1 MDVLHLPLDML
12 AELSMH
18 NLFHYKTLERA
29 NTSSIYSAKWAAAG
43 IDVKKITNYEDFAKL
58 PYTTTKEVR
67 KAIYENPLDKVLCSK
82 PVHWFS
88 TTGTTGLSKWIPYGS
103 RDIEL
108 FMQIRDRLYNMLPSV
123 GNLRLV
129 TITAPPPYI
138 EDGLAILNAIRG
150 IENNNSLQGITIA
163 LTQTGDDEIFNFTFD
178 TKPNGMLGFPSLVVR
193 LAEIIEETAPKAV
206 KQQFSEHKTPKNLLL
221 YLITRV
227 KKIQPKDLTTFKW
240 GLFGGEPLDPY
251 REVLTRVYGI
261 EPYEIYTFTEF
272 MPPSIECHM
281 HNGMHLW
288 LDICLP
294 EIILETELEKESKDS
309 TYVPKAIPLWKA
321 KQGQRGEYVLTTFGE
336 ALPLIR
342 YRLGD
347 LIQVVGTEPCGCGY
361 THPRI
366 KVPRRADI
374 SVISLGAIRFPFMQL
389 EEKALSKTRHG
400 QAKRWQLQISR
411 EGYRPQF
418 IVRLEPNMEISSH
431 KGFVEEIS
439 RKVREIDVINTGLE
453 NKILA
458 EPKVVVEALLCRGK
472 QATIA
477 GSVIYEGE

>member
-1 MDVLHLPLDML
+1 MDVLRLPLDKL
-12 AELSMH
+12 AELSMQ
-18 NLFHYKTLERA
+18 NLLHHKTLERA
-29 NTSSIYSAKWAAAG
+29 STSSIYNAKWTAAG
-43 IDVKKITNYEDFAKL
+43 INAKEITNYEDFAKL
-58 PYTTTKEVR
+58 PYTTSKEVR
-67 KAIYENPLDKVLCSK
+67 RAIYEHPIDKILCSK

-88 TTGTTGLSKWIPYGS
+88 TTGTTGLSKWLPYGY

-108 FMQIRDRLYNMLPSV
+108 FMQIRDRLYNMLPTV
-123 GNLRLV
+123 DNLRFV
-129 TITAPPPYI
+129 TVTAPPPYV

-150 IENNNSLQGITIA
+150 IENKNPLQGITIA
-163 LTQTGDDEIFNFTFD
+163 LTQTGDAEIFNFTFD
-178 TKPNGMLGFPSLVVR
+178 TKPNVVLGFPSLAAR

-221 YLITRV
+221 YLITRF

-251 REVLTRVYGI
+251 REVLTRVYGL

-272 MPPSIECHM
+272 MPPSVECRM

-294 EIILETELEKESKDS
+294 EIIPEAELEKESDDG

-342 YRLGD
+342 YRFGD

-366 KVPRRADI
+366 KVPRRADT

-389 EEKALSKTRHG
+389 EEKALSKTRYG

-411 EGYRPQF
+411 EGHRSQLT
-418 IVRLEPNMEISSH
+418 IRLEPNMEITSH
-431 KGFVEEIS
+431 ECFMEEIS
-439 RKVREIDVINTGLE
+439 RRVREIDVIKIGLE

-458 EPKVVVEALLCRGK
+458 EPKVAVEALLGRGK